1 MPRETAFPDSHDF
14 AFFFRAKIKRS
25 SFSLLLYLLVTN
37 YRGSCVSRTSC
48 QAPIAFDSRGIV
60 NRHFLF
66 FLPSFFSI
74 SQFKFFFFML
84 RRPLLNDRS
93 ECDERC
99 ISRIIQPVSS
109 LGFFSP
115 HGFRGN
121 SSWERCLPQLPPPP
135 PHSSRAFLF
144 FLSATILRVR
154 ELDYLCAYLLATLTT
169 LRYCTEIRKT
179 GFALGIVNF

>member
-1 MPRETAFPDSHDF
+1 MPRETAFLDSHDS
-14 AFFFRAKIKRS
+14 AFFFHAKIKRS
-25 SFSLLLYLLVTN
+25 SFSFLLYLLVTN
-37 YRGSCVSRTSC
+37 YRGSCVSRTY

-66 FLPSFFSI
+66 SCLPSLVSRN
-74 SQFKFFFFML
+74 SSFFFYVTS
-84 RRPLLNDRS
+84 PLLNDRS

-121 SSWERCLPQLPPPP
+121 SSWERCLPRLPPPP
-135 PHSSRAFLF
+135 PPSPIPLVRSSSFCLPRSFAFV
-144 FLSATILRVR
+144 SS
-154 ELDYLCAYLLATLTT
+154 TT
-169 LRYCTEIRKT
+169 FVLIS
-179 GFALGIVNF
+179 